1 MDQSLSYASE
11 NERFALAYLER
22 YGEMIQ
28 AQENEDEA
36 TIAHV
41 RPIFHT
47 IQRLGGGSVLHQ
59 GHSHSLSTR
68 TGSTT
73 AHKNAYTHTNTQ
85 HHVSVIKDTS
95 FTADADDTYMQ
106 HSMHTSTRHGH
117 EHGSESLLSTPPAS
131 VATSVSYDDKLEFE
145 TMRRFKDDPLIL
157 SIDDSKDY
165 EVLKTD
171 QQLCLVLKTIAEAC
185 DYRQEMMERDG
196 RGHEHQHGHSDKDA
210 GITFAEFVHVYK
222 IAVSGMQA
230 LQMLPNQGKDFG
242 SDMDRKRTW
251 GRCLVMLRLFSR
263 VNVGQIEA
271 ADDSNASI
279 ISVEQEDENEHNNER
294 KGDLH
299 RPGEENDSRTEKEV
313 QLLKG
318 EARSHGNKEDT
329 ISGHIEIVR
338 EREAAIARLMEEV
351 SAGNRKSNL
360 LLRTVLFLLAA
371 LAGLGYQYQQQHQG
385 ISFHETVVM
394 ANKIEETSVV
404 NSTAVSAPVRT
415 ESETDS
421 LVGELV
427 LSLADTKDQLNEAT
441 TQVGSLVLDMT
452 KVNKQL
458 ASCLN
463 SGTGSSTIPQTAAA
477 AVEDP
482 PEMITPSESNIDDS
496 RSRSRSRTDNGSN
509 KVKQNEPTDGTGSS
523 TGTPTNIVR
532 RQIATA
538 IGTAAIMIIPSF
550 LPVSLLQKFAAI
562 LARIIR

>member
-1 MDQSLSYASE
+1 M
-11 NERFALAYLER
+11 
-22 YGEMIQ
+22 
-28 AQENEDEA
+28 
-36 TIAHV
+36 
-41 RPIFHT
+41 
-47 IQRLGGGSVLHQ
+47 
-59 GHSHSLSTR
+59 
-68 TGSTT
+68 
-73 AHKNAYTHTNTQ
+73 
-85 HHVSVIKDTS
+85 
-95 FTADADDTYMQ
+95 
-106 HSMHTSTRHGH
+106 
-117 EHGSESLLSTPPAS
+117 
-131 VATSVSYDDKLEFE
+131 ATSVSYDDKLEFE

-196 RGHEHQHGHSDKDA
+196 RGREHRHGHSDKDA